1 MKAIRPRIVHQAFF
15 NKWSA
20 DMAYILGFFC
30 ADGYMSINPRG
41 SHFIAFEITDR
52 DLLVKIKDRLGSGH
66 KLSLRRRGNK
76 KWKDSWRIQIGS
88 RAIFERFIALGI
100 TPKKAE
106 RIRIPPV
113 SKKYQADFVRGYFD
127 GDGGVWYGL
136 IHKHDRKNAS
146 QALLTYFT
154 SGSKGMLKDIA
165 SVLYASCGTKQ
176 REPLY
181 RARAFRMQYSTND
194 SRKIYRFMY
203 ASKTD
208 LYLERKKVI
217 FEKHLGT

>member
-1 MKAIRPRIVHQAFF
+1 MKAIRPWIVHQAFF

-41 SHFIAFEITDR
+41 SRFIAFQITDR

-66 KLSLRRRGNK
+66 KISLRRRGDK

-88 RAIFERFIALGI
+88 KAIFERFITLGI

-113 SKKYQADFVRGYFD
+113 PIKYQADFVRGYFD
-127 GDGGVWYGL
+127 GDGGVWCGL
-136 IHKHDRKNAS
+136 IHKHDRKKCFAIS
-146 QALLTYFT
+146 FDLFYERER
-154 SGSKGMLKDIA
+154 G
-165 SVLYASCGTKQ
+165 YA
-176 REPLY
+176 
-181 RARAFRMQYSTND
+181 
-194 SRKIYRFMY
+194 
-203 ASKTD
+203 
-208 LYLERKKVI
+208 
-217 FEKHLGT
+217 